1 MSQLRAH
8 NKPPTTPMTFS
19 VLVTLICV
27 LLLYYIDAN
36 QTNPVIKTTLYTAIR
51 LEIFAGGCFHQ
62 TQTKDKIERFE
73 GFGTITTTNSIRKG
87 IGE

>member
-36 QTNPVIKTTLYTAIR
+36 QTNPVIKTGSLYSHIEMLARLFPSDSNEGQNLAIR
-51 LEIFAGGCFHQ
+51 
-62 TQTKDKIERFE
+62 
-73 GFGTITTTNSIRKG
+73 
-87 IGE
+87 